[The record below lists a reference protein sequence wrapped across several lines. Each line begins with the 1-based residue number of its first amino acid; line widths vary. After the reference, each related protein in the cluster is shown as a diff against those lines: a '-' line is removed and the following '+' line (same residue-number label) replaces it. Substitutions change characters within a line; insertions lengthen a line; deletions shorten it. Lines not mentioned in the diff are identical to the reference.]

1 VLPFPPMAEYRFQT
15 LLELRARARDAAE
28 QAFARAVRDLAAARK
43 RLQELEWDLR
53 HRKEERKRKVG
64 TFVQEVM
71 KKGAGAA
78 GFDQMHRFE
87 ERLKEEEAQV
97 ALEIDRQK
105 EMVERAAREV
115 EVKRHEMGEAAKEL
129 RAIERHKENWTKRL
143 RLEMQAREE
152 LSQEEV
158 GNALHLMRTRK

>member
-1 VLPFPPMAEYRFQT
+1 MAQYRLQT

-28 QAFARAVRDLAAARK
+28 QAFAEAVRDLAAARK
-43 RLQELEWDLR
+43 GLQELEADLR
-53 HRKEERKRKVG
+53 RRREERKRKVG
-64 TFVQEVM
+64 TFVQELM
-71 KKGAGAA
+71 KKGASAA

-97 ALEIDRQK
+97 AQEIDRQK
-105 EMVERAAREV
+105 ERVERAAREV

-129 RAIERHKENWTKRL
+129 TAIERHKENWTNQL
-143 RLEMQAREE
+143 RLKMQAREE